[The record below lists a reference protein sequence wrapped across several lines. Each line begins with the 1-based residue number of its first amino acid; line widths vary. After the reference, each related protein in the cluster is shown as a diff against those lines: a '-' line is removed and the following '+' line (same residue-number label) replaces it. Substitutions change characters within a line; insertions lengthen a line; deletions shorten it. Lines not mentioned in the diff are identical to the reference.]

1 MLLNNAVHQCWN
13 AGAGTALEK
22 RLWCSEQLRKEPKQ
36 FVARQDGLRCPFV
49 PLMLINAHHKLQSQ
63 IQKLMTS
70 HKVRNTESMENRSL
84 RILWSLDNPWTIPS
98 VLPAGLPSAMERE
111 TENGCPSHP
120 KSARLGMMLKPLE
133 PLKRNDS
140 KFKIE
145 TLALAGSMLWLRL
158 ASRHVLALGPLNFIN
173 LDHRMWLWHAVTERI
188 SVLLSRSDAC
198 QEPSWTR
205 PHSWRCHDIHRLL
218 SQSWTVHSRNW
229 YRNRYRIIPDGK
241 SMTLQVSELSC
252 LNIDDI
258 WWLSIM
264 KSGTTLRSHP
274 TPDSKTPVAYEIRNP
289 NHPVQIHVVSPK
301 WVKPATKT
309 EHTNSKLT
317 PNTWEHMEIMPT
329 LNV

>member
-1 MLLNNAVHQCWN
+1 MLKCRSRDELC
-13 AGAGTALEK
+13 TALEK

-49 PLMLINAHHKLQSQ
+49 PFMLINAHQSMLITSYNHKFKNSWPVT
-63 IQKLMTS
+63 TS
-70 HKVRNTESMENRSL
+70 ATQRAW
-84 RILWSLDNPWTIPS
+84 RIVVFVFFGVWTIPSS

-133 PLKRNDS
+133 PGKRIDNW
-140 KFKIE
+140 FKIQ

-158 ASRHVLALGPLNFIN
+158 ASRHVLALGPLNLIN
-173 LDHRMWLWHAVTERI
+173 FDHRMWLWHAVTERI

-317 PNTWEHMEIMPT
+317 PNTWEHMETTPT